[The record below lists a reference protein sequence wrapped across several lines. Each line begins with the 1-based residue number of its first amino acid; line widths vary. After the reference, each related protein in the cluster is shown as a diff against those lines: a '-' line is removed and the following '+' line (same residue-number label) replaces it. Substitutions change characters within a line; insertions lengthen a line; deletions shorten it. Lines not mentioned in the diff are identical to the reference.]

1 MKIYENKK
9 LFKKVIWF
17 LLILIIVSF
26 CFTGEVNAKDNARG
40 GKLLKPIVQFITF
53 FGDALMNIVHGVLFK
68 QWDTTITTDLTLNA
82 VEIGLS
88 IVVGVVTAVIIGA
101 AVIITAGAVVAAL
114 AGIGVTLASVG
125 VGTVVAVSVG
135 AGIWAGAAVFNSDL
149 LPDVIELP
157 VYQISPEEI
166 FSNDILLLDVDFFN
180 PKSDKVLKNKK
191 GEVIKDDNG
200 NPYILESTAKQLRE
214 VISNWYI
221 VLRDIAIV
229 ALLSILVYIGIRILI
244 SSTSNDKAKYRQ
256 MLVDWIVALCLL
268 FTMQYIMSFA
278 NLAVGKVTDVLNS
291 AVTKNSYNALVPD
304 KNGKI
309 SKRLTKLGYNTSELQ
324 SEAGG
329 INYISWE
336 TNLLGVARLNAQMGM
351 NQSSSYAGY
360 GFIFLV
366 LVLFTIYFLFTYL
379 KRVLYMAFL
388 TIIAPLV
395 AMTYPLDK
403 INDGKAQAFN
413 MWFKEYIFNL
423 LIQPMHLI
431 LYTILVSSAF
441 KLASENIIYSL
452 VAIGFMVP
460 SEKLLRKFFGFEK
473 AQTPGLLAGPAG
485 AAMTME
491 AMKHLFGK
499 PPKGMDGK
507 TGNSKGTSDS
517 GNDTGKSPK
526 FKNNFDNEDAFFGTE
541 DNNSSQNN
549 DKKNDT
555 TSNNYAEND
564 DNVIDLS
571 EDEYSIKDVNDD
583 SQSENSTATRANN
596 YAGNGGLP
604 GPTEDNDNVADL
616 SEDEYSINDESE
628 DSKDNNSKNN
638 NSQNNN
644 KVQNN
649 KKSDNEEEKKDENR
663 VKKSIR
669 NQARSVIRPMR
680 YAGSSIRHNVAK
692 AAKNKIKNAHPVRFA
707 AGVASGAAF
716 GAIGLAAGVASGDL
730 SKAAQYTTAAATGGY
745 KFGTGTA
752 KALGSFLPDDM
763 HEVAERSRYEND
775 DDYEAAKQEKY
786 IEEFQKNNKN
796 KFELERVYG
805 KEESKRIME
814 EDIPMLIRNGITDI
828 DDIKAVEDL
837 VKDDSAETKKIT
849 TIKKAIATKNMAG
862 RVGNT
867 NNMKADDQEK
877 WRNTLKKDYDNS
889 PKWKDRDTEQMSKDA
904 MDAVKAYNRIRFK

>member
-1 MKIYENKK
+1 
-9 LFKKVIWF
+9 
-17 LLILIIVSF
+17 
-26 CFTGEVNAKDNARG
+26 
-40 GKLLKPIVQFITF
+40 
-53 FGDALMNIVHGVLFK
+53 
-68 QWDTTITTDLTLNA
+68 
-82 VEIGLS
+82 
-88 IVVGVVTAVIIGA
+88 
-101 AVIITAGAVVAAL
+101 
-114 AGIGVTLASVG
+114 
-125 VGTVVAVSVG
+125 
-135 AGIWAGAAVFNSDL
+135 
-149 LPDVIELP
+149 
-157 VYQISPEEI
+157 
-166 FSNDILLLDVDFFN
+166 
-180 PKSDKVLKNKK
+180 
-191 GEVIKDDNG
+191 
-200 NPYILESTAKQLRE
+200 
-214 VISNWYI
+214 
-221 VLRDIAIV
+221 
-229 ALLSILVYIGIRILI
+229 
-244 SSTSNDKAKYRQ
+244 
-256 MLVDWIVALCLL
+256 
-268 FTMQYIMSFA
+268 
-278 NLAVGKVTDVLNS
+278 
-291 AVTKNSYNALVPD
+291 
-304 KNGKI
+304 
-309 SKRLTKLGYNTSELQ
+309 
-324 SEAGG
+324 
-329 INYISWE
+329 
-336 TNLLGVARLNAQMGM
+336 
-351 NQSSSYAGY
+351 
-360 GFIFLV
+360 
-366 LVLFTIYFLFTYL
+366 
-379 KRVLYMAFL
+379 MAFL

-507 TGNSKGTSDS
+507 TGNSKGNSDS
-517 GNDTGKSPK
+517 GNNTEKSPK

-555 TSNNYAEND
+555 TSNNYA
-564 DNVIDLS
+564 
-571 EDEYSIKDVNDD
+571 
-583 SQSENSTATRANN
+583 
-596 YAGNGGLP
+596 GNGGLP
-604 GPTEDNDNVADL
+604 GPTEDNDNVVDL

-680 YAGSSIRHNVAK
+680 YAGSSIRHNVTK

-752 KALGSFLPDDM
+752 KALESFLPDDM

-805 KEESKRIME
+805 KEESERIMK
-814 EDIPMLIRNGITDI
+814 EDIPMLMRNGITDM

-837 VKDDSAETKKIT
+837 VKDDSEETKKIT
-849 TIKKAIATKNMAG
+849 TIKKAIATKNMAR

-904 MDAVKAYNRIRFK
+904 MNAVKAYNRIRFE

>member
-26 CFTGEVNAKDNARG
+26 CFTGEVNAKDDARG

-53 FGDALMNIVHGVLFK
+53 FGDALMNIVHVVLFK

-82 VEIGLS
+82 AEIGLS

-125 VGTVVAVSVG
+125 VGTVVTVSVG

-244 SSTSNDKAKYRQ
+244 SSTSNDKAKYKQ

-291 AVTKNSYNALVPD
+291 AVAKNSYNALVPD

-507 TGNSKGTSDS
+507 TGNSKGNSDS
-517 GNDTGKSPK
+517 GNNTEKSPK

-555 TSNNYAEND
+555 TSNNYA
-564 DNVIDLS
+564 
-571 EDEYSIKDVNDD
+571 
-583 SQSENSTATRANN
+583 
-596 YAGNGGLP
+596 GNGGLP
-604 GPTEDNDNVADL
+604 GPTEDNDNVVDL

-680 YAGSSIRHNVAK
+680 YAGSSIRHNVTK

-752 KALGSFLPDDM
+752 KALESFLPDDM

-805 KEESKRIME
+805 KEESERIMK
-814 EDIPMLIRNGITDI
+814 EDIPMLMRNGITDM

-837 VKDDSAETKKIT
+837 VKDDSEETKKIT
-849 TIKKAIATKNMAG
+849 TIKKAIATKNMAR

-904 MDAVKAYNRIRFK
+904 MNAVKAYNRIRFE